1 MYLFKSLLK
10 SLLQVPI
17 GIVVVVDFYVT
28 VYAQISAT
36 PPLDTTAF
44 IPTEEHLV
52 GIPSIIIDIPTAQ

>member
-28 VYAQISAT
+28 LSAQKGAT
-36 PPLDTTAF
+36 PILDTTAS
-44 IPTEEHLV
+44 IPTEEHLM